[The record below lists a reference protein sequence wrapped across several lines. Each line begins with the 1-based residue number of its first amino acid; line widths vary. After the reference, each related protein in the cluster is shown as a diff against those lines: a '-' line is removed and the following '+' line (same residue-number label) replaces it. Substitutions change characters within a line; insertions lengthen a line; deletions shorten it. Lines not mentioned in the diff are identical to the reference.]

1 MSLRRFGRF
10 LAATTTAALA
20 LSLAPAA
27 LAQDNT
33 VEFSVSNIT
42 DFHGRLAED
51 DYNKEMGAALIAGLN
66 NTINGDENVFTTSGD
81 NVGGSAFISAITDDE
96 YTIDFLNAAGVEASA
111 VGNHEFDQGQDDLLN
126 RIIPNSDFPILGA
139 NVYQADGNRLLD
151 ASTVI
156 EKNGVKIGFVG
167 TVATTTADKVSPAGI
182 AGLEFRDP
190 VAETNLEAQRLKD
203 SGEADVVIALFHEDA
218 AVYVDGFDET
228 YVDFLFG
235 GDSHQQYA
243 VADAP
248 LPYAQS
254 LEYGKVLTDVD
265 FTFNTDT
272 KTIDSIAIKQYDYAA
287 VEELGIEEDP
297 EVAQI
302 VAEAKAQA
310 EVIGEEVIAELDNS
324 FYRGTNDG
332 SDIGSNRGVESTLNH
347 LIAEAQRASLGALLG
362 QDIQIGFM
370 NAGGVR
376 ADLPAGEVTYADVV
390 TIQPFGNE
398 VSVATLS
405 GQAVLD
411 TLENQWKPGGER
423 PRLALG
429 VSEGFTY
436 TYDPTAEQ
444 GERIIDARL
453 NGEPIDP
460 NADYTVAAS
469 TFLFEGGD
477 GLINPDD
484 VRNINL
490 VGYMDVQAL
499 IDYLKTNESVEP
511 RTAQADVAVTVE
523 GTLAAG
529 ETITLELGSLSYST
543 EGEAQA
549 STVTVTVG
557 DATVTADVDNDFS
570 QITTGLGEHGTATV
584 ELTLPANWNGEP
596 LTITTDTGTE
606 ILVDLTTEDTTP
618 PADKN
623 GGSAESSF
631 GSAKS
636 SLGSAK
642 SSLSSVGSSR

>member
-310 EVIGEEVIAELDNS
+310 DVIGEEVIATIDNS
-324 FYRGTNDG
+324 FYRGSNADA
-332 SDIGSNRGVESTLNH
+332 DAGSNRGVESTLNH

-362 QDIQIGFM
+362 QEIQIGFM

-398 VSVATLS
+398 VSVATMA

-436 TYDPTAEQ
+436 TYDPAAEQ

-499 IDYLKTNESVEP
+499 IDYLKANESVEP
-511 RTAQADVAVTVE
+511 RLKQSDIAVTVE
-523 GTLAAG
+523 EGELVTGETVTLNLASLNYSTAG
-529 ETITLELGSLSYST
+529 EPIAEN
-543 EGEAQA
+543 
-549 STVTVTVG
+549 VTVALGT
-557 DATVTADVDNDFS
+557 TEVTAAIDNDFS

-584 ELTLPANWNGEP
+584 ELVVPEGEWTLAD
-596 LTITTDTGTE
+596 LVITTDAKQ
-606 ILVDLTTEDTTP
+606 VAAPTP

-636 SLGSAK
+636 SL
-642 SSLSSVGSSR
+642 SSVGSSR

>member
-10 LAATTTAALA
+10 LAATTTTALA

-126 RIIPNSDFPILGA
+126 RIIPRSDFPILGA
-139 NVYQADGNRLLD
+139 NVYKEDGTRLLN

-190 VAETNLEAQRLKD
+190 IAETNAEAQRLKD

-218 AVYVDGFDET
+218 ARYVDGFDAD

-243 VADAP
+243 VADAA

-254 LEYGKVLTDVD
+254 LEYGKILTDVD
-265 FTFNTDT
+265 FTYNTDS
-272 KTIDSIAIKQYDYAA
+272 KTIESVSIEQYDYDKAVETADPDAA
-287 VEELGIEEDP
+287 VAE
-297 EVAQI
+297 I
-302 VAEAKAQA
+302 VAEAQAQA
-310 EVIGEEVIAELDNS
+310 EVIGEQVIATIDNS
-324 FYRGTNDG
+324 FYRGSNHDADT
-332 SDIGSNRGVESTLNH
+332 GSNRGVESTLNH
-347 LIAEAQRASLGALLG
+347 LIAEAQRASLSDMLN

-398 VSVATLS
+398 VSVATMS
-405 GQAVLD
+405 GQAILD
-411 TLENQWKPGGER
+411 TLENQWKTEGDR

-436 TYDPTAEQ
+436 TYDPAAEQ

-499 IDYLKTNESVEP
+499 IDYLKANESVEP
-511 RTAQADVAVTVE
+511 RLKQSDVAVTVE

-529 ETITLELGSLSYST
+529 ETITLELGSLSYSS

-549 STVTVTVG
+549 STVTVSVG
-557 DATVTADVDNDFS
+557 DVTVTADVDNTFS
-570 QITTGLGEHGTATV
+570 QIGTGLGEHGTATV
-584 ELTLPANWNGEP
+584 ELTLPADWNGEP
-596 LTITTDTGTE
+596 LTITTDAGTE
-606 ILVDLTTEDTTP
+606 IVVDLTAKDATAPE
-618 PADKN
+618 
-623 GGSAESSF
+623 GSAQ
-631 GSAKS
+631 S

-642 SSLSSVGSSR
+642 SSVSSVGSSR